1 MNNKVGDFCKRIKSQ
16 QSDLTIKI
24 PVFHKIQFSKKD
36 SCNKTM
42 KNEANQWQLFS
53 ESQIL
58 QQNRPPKKVH
68 TYGSRILFSLQPQLP
83 KIAQDWKFIL
93 EMCLKTHLFSNL

>member
-68 TYGSRILFSLQPQLP
+68 TYGSLDFIFSTAPATQNSPRLE
-83 KIAQDWKFIL
+83 IHIRNVSQDTFFL
-93 EMCLKTHLFSNL
+93 